1 MHKIFHCRKAGQLD
15 LHLDGGEFQSYIG
28 DVIWSD
34 GACRRLNKLGVELA
48 IVALFGREI
57 SGALARTCGASLANG
72 EALEV
77 ELAQGVDLARTCEAS

>member
-1 MHKIFHCRKAGQLD
+1 M
-15 LHLDGGEFQSYIG
+15 
-28 DVIWSD
+28 
-34 GACRRLNKLGVELA
+34 ELA

-57 SGALARTCGASLANG
+57 SGALARTCGASLVELANG